1 MKTTKI
7 TTISNTK
14 EVQRAYNEI
23 RDAYTEKVA
32 NDKAID
38 ALEKRNEELDKILIP
53 YLETYGTEYGTS
65 DKSTYT
71 ALRFLV
77 DKASEFFVRV
87 TTRKRGNVDHAKVE
101 KILAERCGITEKELK
116 ALQEANHKDSY
127 TSVSYRTHLTQDE
140 KKALNIE
147 E

>member
-1 MKTTKI
+1 MKNSKI
-7 TTISNTK
+7 TAISNAK

-23 RDAYTEKVA
+23 REAYIEKVA

-38 ALEKRNEELDKILIP
+38 ALEQRNEELNAILIP
-53 YLETYGTEYGTS
+53 YLETNGTEYGTT

-77 DKASEFFVRV
+77 DKASAFFVRV
-87 TTRKRGNVDHAKVE
+87 ATRKRGNVDHAKVE
-101 KILAERCGITEKELK
+101 KILAERCGMTEKELK
-116 ALQEANHKDSY
+116 ALQEANRKDSY
-127 TSVSYRTHLTQDE
+127 ISVSYRTHLTQDE
-140 KKALNIE
+140 KQALNIE